1 MPGSANA
8 STAFSPNF
16 ATVAT
21 FEEAAPRYDSSG
33 AQLAGPIAD
42 RLVSLAGLRPG
53 DQVLDAGCGA
63 GAVTIRSAH
72 AVSPGGQVIGVD
84 LADGMLR
91 RTAAEA
97 AGRGLANVTVRRG
110 HTSRP
115 PFAPGSFDAVLASL
129 VLYLLPDPGDTLR
142 RWREILRPGGTV
154 AFSWGIRPDPRWSPV
169 FGAVDA
175 YAKGAD
181 GFEAYAG
188 RAGIPRRDDRH
199 AARARVYRHPDVYAH
214 HAGAVY
220 RATAVVA
227 GLVGGGPGTGLAA
240 HPGRRPG
247 RRLPRGLRPAGT
259 DVRTRRQP
267 GPPGRDGVRG
277 RAPAA
282 RGLHRGRPPWRAPPR
297 QFPARTR
304 RRAGEARQRAA
315 RPPPPGRAAG
325 FTAPPAQAARVP
337 RPRAGGRRY

>member
-16 ATVAT
+16 AAVAT

-33 AQLAGPIAD
+33 VQLAGPIAD

-63 GAVTIRSAH
+63 GAVTIRSARV
-72 AVSPGGQVIGVD
+72 VSPGGQVIGVD

-110 HTSRP
+110 NASRP
-115 PFAPGSFDAVLASL
+115 PFAPGSFDAVLASP
-129 VLYLLPDPGDTLR
+129 VQCLLPDPGATLR

-175 YAKGAD
+175 YATGAD
-181 GFEAYAG
+181 GFGAYAG
-188 RAGIPRRDDRH
+188 RLGSPEEMTAMLDAHGYTGIRTSTHTVPVRYTGPRQWWQASWAEAPGLAWQHIPDTDRD
-199 AARARVYRHPDVYAH
+199 AARRAAFALLERMREPDGSLARRVEMAYAVAH
-214 HAGAVY
+214 RPPERSTGEGPAPAVP
-220 RATAVVA
+220 AAAV
-227 GLVGGGPGTGLAA
+227 
-240 HPGRRPG
+240 
-247 RRLPRGLRPAGT
+247 
-259 DVRTRRQP
+259 P
-267 GPPGRDGVRG
+267 GP
-277 RAPAA
+277 
-282 RGLHRGRPPWRAPPR
+282 HK
-297 QFPARTR
+297 
-304 RRAGEARQRAA
+304 
-315 RPPPPGRAAG
+315 AAG
-325 FTAPPAQAARVP
+325 R
-337 RPRAGGRRY
+337 

>member
-33 AQLAGPIAD
+33 VQLAGPIAD
-42 RLVSLAGLRPG
+42 RLVRLAGLRPG

-63 GAVTIRSAH
+63 GAVTVRSAY

-97 AGRGLANVTVRRG
+97 AGRGLDNVTVRRG
-110 HTSRP
+110 NASRP

-129 VLYLLPDPGDTLR
+129 VLYLLPDPGATLR

-175 YAKGAD
+175 YVKGAD
-181 GFEAYAG
+181 GFGSYVGRPGSPEEMTAMLDAHGYTGIRTSTHILLVRYTGPRQWWQASWAEAPGLAWQHIPDAG
-188 RAGIPRRDDRH
+188 RD
-199 AARARVYRHPDVYAH
+199 AARRAAFALLERMREPDGSLVRRVEMAYTVAH
-214 HAGAVY
+214 RPPGGA
-220 RATAVVA
+220 T
-227 GLVGGGPGTGLAA
+227 GGGPAA
-240 HPGRRPG
+240 AG
-247 RRLPRGLRPAGT
+247 PAPA
-259 DVRTRRQP
+259 VP
-267 GPPGRDGVRG
+267 GP
-277 RAPAA
+277 
-282 RGLHRGRPPWRAPPR
+282 HK
-297 QFPARTR
+297 
-304 RRAGEARQRAA
+304 
-315 RPPPPGRAAG
+315 AAG
-325 FTAPPAQAARVP
+325 R
-337 RPRAGGRRY
+337 

>member
-16 ATVAT
+16 AAVAT

-97 AGRGLANVTVRRG
+97 AGCGLDNVTVRRG
-110 HTSRP
+110 NASRP

-129 VLYLLPDPGDTLR
+129 VLYLLPDPGATLR

-175 YAKGAD
+175 YVKGAD
-181 GFEAYAG
+181 GFGSCVGRPGSPEEMTAMLDAHGYTGIRTSTHTVPVRYTGPGQWWQASWAEAPGLAWQHIPDADRDAARRAAFALLERIREPDGSLVRRVEMAYAVAHRPPG
-188 RAGIPRRDDRH
+188 GATGEGPAAAGP
-199 AARARVYRHPDVYAH
+199 AP
-214 HAGAVY
+214 AV
-220 RATAVVA
+220 
-227 GLVGGGPGTGLAA
+227 
-240 HPGRRPG
+240 
-247 RRLPRGLRPAGT
+247 
-259 DVRTRRQP
+259 P
-267 GPPGRDGVRG
+267 GP
-277 RAPAA
+277 
-282 RGLHRGRPPWRAPPR
+282 HK
-297 QFPARTR
+297 
-304 RRAGEARQRAA
+304 
-315 RPPPPGRAAG
+315 AAG
-325 FTAPPAQAARVP
+325 R
-337 RPRAGGRRY
+337 